1 MKKNIIIFIT
11 TILLSSCSEKKEE
24 KTVEA
29 DLEKI
34 TVAIEERNKRNIRY
48 DTEKIEILSIIYGVQ
63 KDTLDKIILDY
74 INATP
79 IDFVSMLDTVNRD
92 NYKHIRVIDSLSSL
106 YKVDKTDFAKIIY
119 DYKFKNE
126 NGNED

>member
-34 TVAIEERNKRNIRY
+34 TVAIEEINKRNIRY

-106 YKVDKTDFAKIIY
+106 YKVNKTDFAKIIY

>member
-1 MKKNIIIFIT
+1 MKKNIIILIT
-11 TILLSSCSEKKEE
+11 AILLSSCSEKKEE
-24 KTVEA
+24 KTDEA

-34 TVAIEERNKRNIRY
+34 TIAIEKNNKRNIRY

-74 INATP
+74 VNATP

-92 NYKHIRVIDSLSSL
+92 NYKHIRIIDSLSSL
-106 YKVDKTDFAKIIY
+106 YKIDKTDIAKILY